1 MNLLDDS
8 CCLVARERNFGTFML
23 SSVAEKLIKL
33 WSCRMLMLF
42 YWKRIVGLYIT
53 LEAAAFFFSVN

>member
-8 CCLVARERNFGTFML
+8 CCLAIERNFGAFKL

-42 YWKRIVGLYIT
+42 YRRRIVGLYIT
-53 LEAAAFFFSVN
+53 LLK